1 MSNFSVILG
10 TRPEVIKLA
19 PVVHAARARGHQ
31 VRLITTGQH
40 RELTY
45 PLLKFF
51 ELKPDIDL
59 DVMSAAQGLSQVS
72 ERILSGLNHHSKD
85 LEDSGVI
92 FVQGD
97 TITALIGAVW
107 GFFNRIPIAHVEA
120 GLRTY
125 DLNAPFPEEA
135 NRQLISRI
143 ACLHFAPTVQ
153 AAMALQMENVKL
165 DDIFTVGNTSIDAL
179 KWALNHLGDQ
189 KLTDIQEI
197 PLKVAQFAQEGRYI
211 MVTAHRRESFGV
223 GFDGICDG
231 ILGLI
236 ERVPD
241 LRVIYPVHPNPQV
254 KNAAERRLGS
264 QSRILLCDPLPYVG
278 FLGLLKSAHV
288 ILTDSGGVQEEAPSL
303 RIPILVLREK
313 TERPEGVEAG
323 FSKLVGTHSSRI
335 IEATLSAL
343 SEEKVP
349 QGENPYGDGQS
360 AARMIKLVEERI
372 YAK

>member
-19 PVVHAARARGHQ
+19 PVVHAARARGHR

-40 RELTY
+40 RDLTY

-59 DVMSAAQGLSQVS
+59 DVMSAAQELSQVS
-72 ERILSGLNHHSKD
+72 ERILSGLNLHSKD

-92 FVQGD
+92 FIQGD

-107 GFFNRIPIAHVEA
+107 GFFNRIPVAHVEA
-120 GLRTY
+120 GLRTH

-143 ACLHFAPTVQ
+143 ACFHFAPTVQ

-179 KWALNHLGDQ
+179 KWALNHLGEQ
-189 KLTDIQEI
+189 KLTEIQEI
-197 PLKVAQFAQEGRYI
+197 PLRVAQFAQEGRYI

-241 LRVIYPVHPNPQV
+241 LRVIYPVHPNPQA

-278 FLGLLKSAHV
+278 FLALLKSAHV

-313 TERPEGVEAG
+313 TERLEGVEAG

-343 SEEKVP
+343 NEEMTLK
-349 QGENPYGDGQS
+349 GENPYGDGQS

-372 YAK
+372 YAN

>member
-1 MSNFSVILG
+1 
-10 TRPEVIKLA
+10 
-19 PVVHAARARGHQ
+19 
-31 VRLITTGQH
+31 
-40 RELTY
+40 
-45 PLLKFF
+45 
-51 ELKPDIDL
+51 
-59 DVMSAAQGLSQVS
+59 
-72 ERILSGLNHHSKD
+72 
-85 LEDSGVI
+85 
-92 FVQGD
+92 
-97 TITALIGAVW
+97 
-107 GFFNRIPIAHVEA
+107 VEA
-120 GLRTY
+120 GLRTH
-125 DLNAPFPEEA
+125 DLKSPFPEEA

-143 ACLHFAPTVQ
+143 ACFHFAPTVQ
-153 AAMALQMENVKL
+153 AAMALEKENL
-165 DDIFTVGNTSIDAL
+165 RLADIFTVGNTSIDAL

-189 KLTDIQEI
+189 KLTEIQDV
-197 PLKVAQFAQEGRYI
+197 PLKVAQFAEMGRYLV
-211 MVTAHRRESFGV
+211 VTAHRRESFGV
-223 GFDGICDG
+223 GFEGICDG

-254 KNAAERRLGS
+254 KNAAERRLGA

-278 FLGLLKSAHV
+278 FLALLRSAAA

-303 RIPILVLREK
+303 RVPILVLREK
-313 TERPEGVEAG
+313 TERPEGVESG

-343 SEEKVP
+343 SDEKTT

>member
-19 PVVHAARARGHQ
+19 PVVHAARARGHR

-40 RELTY
+40 RDLTY

-59 DVMSAAQGLSQVS
+59 DVMSAAQELSQVS
-72 ERILSGLNHHSKD
+72 ERILSGLNLHSKD

-92 FVQGD
+92 FIQGD

-107 GFFNRIPIAHVEA
+107 GFFNRIPVAHVEA
-120 GLRTY
+120 GLRTH

-143 ACLHFAPTVQ
+143 ACFHFAPTVQ

-179 KWALNHLGDQ
+179 KWALNHLGEQ
-189 KLTDIQEI
+189 KLTEIQEI
-197 PLKVAQFAQEGRYI
+197 PLRVAQFAQEGRYI

-278 FLGLLKSAHV
+278 FLALLKSAHV

-313 TERPEGVEAG
+313 TERLEGVEAG

-343 SEEKVP
+343 NEEMTLK
-349 QGENPYGDGQS
+349 GENPYGDGQS

-372 YAK
+372 YAN